1 MVEAMVE
8 KNGQQSPKQKKVSI
22 TIIDAFQRQQM
33 HYRPSQLNIPAV
45 PAKAGSTADYP
56 RFNIERESV
65 IVEFVNNLCS
75 YDGGARSPAEARQ
88 IASDVS
94 KYLA

>member
-8 KNGQQSPKQKKVSI
+8 KNGQQTPKQKKVSI

-33 HYRPSQLNIPAV
+33 HDWPSQLNIPAV
-45 PAKAGSTADYP
+45 LAKDP